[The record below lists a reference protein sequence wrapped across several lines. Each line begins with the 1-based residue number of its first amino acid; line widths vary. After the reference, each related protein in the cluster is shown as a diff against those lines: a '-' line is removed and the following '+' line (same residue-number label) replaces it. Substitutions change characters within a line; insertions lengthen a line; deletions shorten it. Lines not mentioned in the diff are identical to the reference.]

1 MNLIKFKIG
10 DYADFICKSKKFKG
24 FSDLYSD
31 SSTTYKTKIAKIKN
45 IYPNNSLQ
53 YQVYDIVEIEL
64 EKINDNIRII
74 NSQTKKINGNELIE
88 ITTFYSEL
96 KNIDGL
102 EKL

>member
-10 DYADFICKSKKFKG
+10 GYADFICESIEGRG
-24 FSDLYSD
+24 FSELYSD
-31 SSTTYKTKIAKIKN
+31 SSTTKITKIAKIKN
-45 IYPNNSLQ
+45 INQNISLQ
-53 YQVYDIVEIEL
+53 YQEYDIVEIEL
-64 EKINDNIRII
+64 EKTNGNIKIK
-74 NSQTKKINGNELIE
+74 NSQPKKINGNELID